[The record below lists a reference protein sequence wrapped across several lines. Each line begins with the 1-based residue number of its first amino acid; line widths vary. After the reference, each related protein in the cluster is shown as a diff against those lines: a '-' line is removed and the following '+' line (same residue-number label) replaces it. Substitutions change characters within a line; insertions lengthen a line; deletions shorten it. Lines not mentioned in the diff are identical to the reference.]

1 MAVVRHKEAI
11 HSGHF
16 MISEFETEDTE
27 AAIDQAKKVDK
38 KYNIVDISLKQLFQR
53 MSIAYRHKLTSPKWN
68 HFKGLKLRWK
78 DKIRLNNVIW
88 RCWHMQF
95 IKGKNKLLCAFANPL
110 EIDHDHNMMESGAL
124 LEGKYWKR
132 KARTITSEYQ
142 RWRLFH
148 RHHSQFEL
156 ENDEDCQNY
165 HNSNNAEGSNYCDDI
180 EIDPTLID
188 SDLFVDDLF
197 NTLEN
202 ANHSFAVP
210 FPNPRDMYKSTTN
223 ADFIQPGLI
232 QLQPNLEEINIG
244 DLEWLNPTT
253 PPPNHYPTNL
263 TANQSYSSH
272 TSSKGAFKKEIHCEP
287 PMYSVDTPK
296 AHQPPLPSEFQ
307 HSVPLSMS
315 FPHHQSHFQPS
326 NIHNINNDQTFH
338 SNYNDMNT
346 VSIPSQKDL
355 MKKSPKQRFLYRDHS
370 VRTEDC
376 SCRPTPYPHSRT
388 RSWSTSQINF
398 TSSSSG
404 EFNTETN
411 SELIALLK
419 NKSTERHH
427 LPLLLKIPPPP
438 PHAAPQPAEDF
449 EQLSDK
455 RSLENSHRRLSTQV
469 ETEIKRRGTVKNG
482 FDVLRS
488 LIPSLN
494 GNSNLKISKAALLNK
509 GGEYLQKL
517 KQDRGLL
524 ETEIQGLRSKIQ
536 LLNSDIAGF
545 QSELPS
551 VQSTGPDCIGQM
563 NAFFSAH
570 VKNCSQRNWKYWIF
584 SLLMRPLLESF
595 ETSVGTGTF
604 EDLCRTS
611 LSWLDQHCSMRF
623 LRSSC
628 LKSLTYLS
636 TSTDILNHPDRL
648 PQTSLLAAMDLNHLK
663 NELENNSRSSNN
675 NNNTVKN
682 ELQSS

>member
-272 TSSKGAFKKEIHCEP
+272 TSSKGAFKKEVHCEP
-287 PMYSVDTPK
+287 HIYSVDTPK
-296 AHQPPLPSEFQ
+296 AHQPPLPSEF
-307 HSVPLSMS
+307 H
-315 FPHHQSHFQPS
+315 
-326 NIHNINNDQTFH
+326 
-338 SNYNDMNT
+338 T
-346 VSIPSQKDL
+346 VSHLRLLMPHLSLQKIL
-355 MKKSPKQRFLYRDHS
+355 N
-370 VRTEDC
+370 
-376 SCRPTPYPHSRT
+376 
-388 RSWSTSQINF
+388 NF
-398 TSSSSG
+398 
-404 EFNTETN
+404 
-411 SELIALLK
+411 
-419 NKSTERHH
+419 
-427 LPLLLKIPPPP
+427 
-438 PHAAPQPAEDF
+438 
-449 EQLSDK
+449 SDK

-636 TSTDILNHPDRL
+636 TSTDILYHPDRL
-648 PQTSLLAAMDLNHLK
+648 PQTSLLAARDLNHLK